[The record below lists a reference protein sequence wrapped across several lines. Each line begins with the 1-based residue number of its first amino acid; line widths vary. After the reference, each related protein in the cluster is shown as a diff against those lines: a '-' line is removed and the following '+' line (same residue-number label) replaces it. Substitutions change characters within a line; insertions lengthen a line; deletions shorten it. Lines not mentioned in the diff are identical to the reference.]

1 MTWDRYVP
9 SLASSSGVLATMHQK
24 ERVIGPVLA
33 ETCGLSLVVPDGLD
47 TDRFGTFTLEVAR
60 VGDALDAARA
70 KAHAAWERQPHARIA
85 VASEG
90 SFGPHPAI
98 PFLALGDER
107 VLWLDRETGLEMVGR
122 DVSTDTN
129 FAHAQVDA
137 LPAAMRFAER
147 IGFPAHAVHVL
158 AWHDGAPA
166 PARFAR
172 KGIADERTLAEAI
185 QEVVGADGQ
194 AFIETDMRAHLNPT
208 RMRAIERATR
218 DLVRRLASA
227 CPACARPG
235 FDVIARTGGR
245 PSGGCGQPTRIATT
259 QVLRCEACGC
269 TAEFPIS
276 GPAAVD
282 PGQCDWCNP

>member
-1 MTWDRYVP
+1 MTWHRYVA
-9 SLASSSGVLATMHQK
+9 SLAGASGVLATMHQK

-47 TDRFGTFTLEVAR
+47 TDRFGTFTLEVPRA
-60 VGDALDAARA
+60 GDALDAARA

-90 SFGPHPAI
+90 SFGPHPGI
-98 PFLALGDER
+98 PFVALGDER
-107 VLWLDRETGLEMVGR
+107 VLWLDRETGLEIVGR

-172 KGIADERTLAEAI
+172 KGIVDARTLADAI

-245 PSGGCGQPTRIATT
+245 PCAGCGQPTRIATT

>member
-1 MTWDRYVP
+1 MTWHRYVA
-9 SLASSSGVLATMHQK
+9 SLAGASGVLATMHQK

-47 TDRFGTFTLEVAR
+47 TDRFGTFTLEVPRA
-60 VGDALDAARA
+60 GDALDAARA
-70 KAHAAWERQPHARIA
+70 KAHAAWGRQPHARIA

-90 SFGPHPAI
+90 SFGPHPGI
-98 PFLALGDER
+98 PFVALGDES
-107 VLWLDRETGLEMVGR
+107 VLWLDRETGLEIVGR

-172 KGIADERTLAEAI
+172 KGIVDARTLADAI

-245 PSGGCGQPTRIATT
+245 PCGGCGQPTRIATT